1 VSEAERKI
9 FFIFPGQGSQYR
21 GMGSDLVEEFE
32 SAREIFGRASEVVGY
47 DMAKLCFA
55 DPDDQLDLT
64 RYTQPALI
72 THQMAC
78 LASFQSLGGEDQAIV
93 PVLLA
98 GHSLGEYT
106 ALAIGGA
113 LSFEDAVRLVQHRG
127 ELMSELGQGSMLATT
142 LDLPSAAA
150 LAAKHYC
157 AIGGCN
163 LPEQTVIAG
172 EDGDLDALTE
182 DLAARFPR
190 KRGFRLPTEGAFHTY
205 LMVNAARR
213 FRGILADAEFGT
225 LAVDVLSNYTGD
237 VHEPNADAIR
247 SRLFFQLFNPVRWL
261 GCMNT
266 ALDRGVDTIV
276 EFGGGIGKGEG
287 PEEKRA
293 NLENIVKKTL
303 KIREYEAVYLP
314 AINAAGIH
322 LAAEQ
327 LFQN

>member
-9 FFIFPGQGSQYR
+9 FYIFPGQGAQYC

-32 SAREIFGRASEVVGY
+32 SAREIFGRASDVVGY
-47 DMAKLCFA
+47 DMAELCFS
-55 DPDDQLDLT
+55 DPDEQLNLT
-64 RYTQPALI
+64 QYTQPALV
-72 THQMAC
+72 TQQMAC
-78 LASFQSLGGEDQAIV
+78 LVSFRSLAGENRTIV
-93 PVLLA
+93 PILSA

-106 ALAIGGA
+106 ALVAGGA
-113 LSFEDAVRLVQHRG
+113 LSFENALRLVKHRG
-127 ELMSELGQGSMLATT
+127 ELMSELGEGGMLATT
-142 LDLPSAAA
+142 LDLPTAAA
-150 LAAKHYC
+150 LAADHYC

-182 DLAARFPR
+182 DLTATFPR
-190 KRGFRLPTEGAFHTY
+190 KRGFRLRTDGAFHTY
-205 LMVNAARR
+205 LMVDAARR
-213 FRGILADAEFGT
+213 FRGILADAEFGE
-225 LAVDVLSNYTGD
+225 LEVDVLSNYTGE
-237 VHEPNADAIR
+237 VHESNADAIR

-287 PEEKRA
+287 PQNKRA

-303 KIREYEAVYLP
+303 KIREHEATYLP

-322 LAAEQ
+322 RAAEQ
-327 LFQN
+327 LA